1 MENYPTIVN
10 NIPQSNKT
18 YDNTL
23 EAFANMDNALSKAQG
38 DIGESSNL
46 AQICL
51 TYMYNFDDKIYE
63 DALCILSVLAQASI
77 DNAKRVYAVNVAN
90 EISYLK
96 QQLNVKENKYPIF
109 WLLLHPNFNRNNINS
124 ELVCPMNYLYS
135 LKLQRFRNSE
145 STIPM
150 SEFFIKHPTTK
161 SQKQKNR
168 KVEEFIEKY
177 SIDLFNYNTRDDK
190 DDTYGEHLLL
200 SDRFDEMVTDI
211 QSMYVSSNYL
221 SLFSWLIDRGF
232 LITSR
237 VRANKDS
244 IGIIKKN
251 KSLLLKTLYSVN
263 KKNLLACFKGENDGL

>member
-1 MENYPTIVN
+1 VENYPTIVN
-10 NIPQSNKT
+10 NVPQSNKT
-18 YDNTL
+18 YNNTL
-23 EAFANMDNALSKAQG
+23 EAFANMDNALAKAQG

-51 TYMYNFDDKIYE
+51 TYMYNFDDEIYE
-63 DALCILSVLAQASI
+63 DALCILSVLAQISI

-135 LKLQRFRNSE
+135 LKLQRFRNNE
-145 STIPM
+145 PTIPM
-150 SEFFIKHPTTK
+150 SEFFVKHPTTK

-177 SIDLFNYNTRDDK
+177 SIDLFNYNTNNEEDVDNE
-190 DDTYGEHLLL
+190 YLLL
-200 SDRFDEMVTDI
+200 SDDFDDMVTDI
-211 QSMYVSSNYL
+211 QSMYISSNYL
-221 SLFSWLIDRGF
+221 SLFSWLIDRAF

-237 VRANKDS
+237 VIANKES

-251 KSLLLKTLYSVN
+251 KSLLLKTLYAIN
-263 KKNLLACFKGENDGL
+263 KKNFLECFKEES